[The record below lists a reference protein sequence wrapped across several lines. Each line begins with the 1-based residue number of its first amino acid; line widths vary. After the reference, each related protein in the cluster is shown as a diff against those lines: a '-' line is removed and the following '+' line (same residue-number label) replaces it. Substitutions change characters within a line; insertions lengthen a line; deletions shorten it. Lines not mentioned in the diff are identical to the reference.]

1 MSALICLYVHTVCV
15 FPIRCAI
22 VIMPHNK
29 TKTLNQTHSTLCV
42 YKYICV
48 YVSVCVCVHSHNK
61 TMATVSIS
69 NRCNSNCNWLPAL
82 CKLRH

>member
-1 MSALICLYVHTVCV
+1 MFVYVHTVCV

-22 VIMPHNK
+22 VIMPHNQ

-42 YKYICV
+42 YM
-48 YVSVCVCVHSHNK
+48 SVCGVCACVCLFVSVHSHNE
-61 TMATVSIS
+61 TMACVSIS

-82 CKLRH
+82 RKVRH